1 MQMSNDKNT
10 MKIEINI
17 TGLDPITK
25 AIDNL
30 SLSLLNMKFPRS
42 VSVITGTAPE
52 ATEATEA
59 PAKKKVAKK
68 KVAKE
73 TPTTVEEAL
82 AETPAPVEEA
92 LWRRRSKKEIPV
104 EVVPETTRTEEEVMT
119 QAKALVAKFSTTELR
134 AILDDTV
141 GAGVKISTAP
151 TAKYASIYD
160 ALVAKLTEGGE

>member
-1 MQMSNDKNT
+1 MSNDKNT

-42 VSVITGTAPE
+42 VSVITGTAQTAPE
-52 ATEATEA
+52 APEA

-73 TPTTVEEAL
+73 SPTTVEEAL
-82 AETPAPVEEA
+82 AETPAPVEE
-92 LWRRRSKKEIPV
+92 IPV
-104 EVVPETTRTEEEVMT
+104 EVVQETTRTEEEVMT

-151 TAKYASIYD
+151 AAKYASIYD
-160 ALVAKLTEGGE
+160 AIVAKLTEGGE

>member
-1 MQMSNDKNT
+1 MSNDKNT

-42 VSVITGTAPE
+42 VSVITGTAQTAPE
-52 ATEATEA
+52 APEAPEA

-68 KVAKE
+68 KVTKE

-82 AETPAPVEEA
+82 AETPAPVEE
-92 LWRRRSKKEIPV
+92 IPV
-104 EVVPETTRTEEEVMT
+104 EVAPETTRTEEEVMT

-151 TAKYASIYD
+151 AAKYASIYD

>member
-1 MQMSNDKNT
+1 MSNDKNT

-42 VSVITGTAPE
+42 VSVITGTAQTAPE
-52 ATEATEA
+52 APEA

-73 TPTTVEEAL
+73 TPTTVE
-82 AETPAPVEEA
+82 
-92 LWRRRSKKEIPV
+92 EIPV

-151 TAKYASIYD
+151 AAKYASIYD

>member
-1 MQMSNDKNT
+1 MSNDKNT
-10 MKIEINI
+10 MKIEIKI

-42 VSVITGTAPE
+42 VSVITGTA
-52 ATEATEA
+52 TEAPEA

-68 KVAKE
+68 KVATEIPVEVVE
-73 TPTTVEEAL
+73 TPTSA
-82 AETPAPVEEA
+82 PA
-92 LWRRRSKKEIPV
+92 KEIPV
-104 EVVPETTRTEEEVMT
+104 EVIDTTRTEEEVMT
-119 QAKALVAKFSTTELR
+119 QAKALVAKFSPTELR

-151 TAKYASIYD
+151 AAKYARIYD
-160 ALVAKLTEGGE
+160 ALVAKLLEGGE

>member
-1 MQMSNDKNT
+1 MSNDKNT

-42 VSVITGTAPE
+42 VSVITGTA
-52 ATEATEA
+52 TEAPEA

-82 AETPAPVEEA
+82 AETPAPVEE
-92 LWRRRSKKEIPV
+92 IPV

-119 QAKALVAKFSTTELR
+119 QAKALVAKFSPTELR

-151 TAKYASIYD
+151 AAKYARIYD
-160 ALVAKLTEGGE
+160 ALVAKLLEGGE

>member
-1 MQMSNDKNT
+1 MSNDKNT

-42 VSVITGTAPE
+42 VSVITGTA
-52 ATEATEA
+52 TEAPEA

-68 KVAKE
+68 KVA
-73 TPTTVEEAL
+73 T
-82 AETPAPVEEA
+82 
-92 LWRRRSKKEIPV
+92 EIPV
-104 EVVPETTRTEEEVMT
+104 EVIDTTRTEEEVMT
-119 QAKALVAKFSTTELR
+119 QAKALVAKFSPTELR

-151 TAKYASIYD
+151 AAKYARIYD
-160 ALVAKLTEGGE
+160 ALVAKLLEGGE

>member
-1 MQMSNDKNT
+1 MSNDKNT

-42 VSVITGTAPE
+42 VSVITGTAQTAPE
-52 ATEATEA
+52 APEA

-73 TPTTVEEAL
+73 TPVEVEEAL
-82 AETPAPVEEA
+82 RREMLVAVE
-92 LWRRRSKKEIPV
+92 EIPV

-141 GAGVKISTAP
+141 GVGVKISTAP
-151 TAKYASIYD
+151 AAKYASIYD
-160 ALVAKLTEGGE
+160 ALVAKLLEGGE